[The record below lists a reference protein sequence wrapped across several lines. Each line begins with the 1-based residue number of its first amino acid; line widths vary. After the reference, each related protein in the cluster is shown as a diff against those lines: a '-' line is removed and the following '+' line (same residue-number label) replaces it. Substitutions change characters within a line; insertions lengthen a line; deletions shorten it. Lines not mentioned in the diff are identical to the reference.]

1 MMLYEQV
8 ELKKMIAYIGI
19 DVGKQFLDICF
30 MSSKTTP
37 KLKSKR
43 FNNQKADF
51 KNLSR
56 WIKKSLISPSEV
68 LITVE
73 ATGVY
78 HEAIVNFLYEEGFQI
93 FVSNPG
99 RAKKFAQS
107 LGLLHKTDKSD
118 AAMLAKYGSLQ
129 TNKAQ
134 LWKPEGPQSREIK
147 ALVRRLNALE
157 KDCQRENNR
166 LEASSISGAS
176 NYVIESIKRMILILK
191 TEIKELHGVI
201 DDLINSNPVMKENHR
216 LLLTIVGIGSVM
228 AREITCL
235 FSTKSFDNA
244 KQVAAYV
251 GLIPKL
257 NESGIFKGRTS
268 LSKSGPSRIRSKLY
282 LAAVSASKYNPNIA
296 AQKDRLIRAGKS
308 KMQALGAAMRKLI
321 QICFGVIKNQ
331 TAYQVQVNLP

>member
-1 MMLYEQV
+1 
-8 ELKKMIAYIGI
+8 MIAYVGI
-19 DVGKQFLDICF
+19 DVGKEFLDIGK
-30 MSSKTTP
+30 MSSNSAT

-43 FNNQKADF
+43 FNNHKSDF
-51 KNLSR
+51 KKISH
-56 WIKKSLISPSEV
+56 WIKEHLVPLSET

-78 HEAIVNFLYEEGFQI
+78 HEAIVHFLYEEGFQV
-93 FVSNPG
+93 FVANPG

-129 TNKAQ
+129 ADNVQ
-134 LWKPEGPQSREIK
+134 LWKPESPQAREIK

-157 KDCQRENNR
+157 KDAQRESNR
-166 LEASSISGAS
+166 LEASSISGVS
-176 NYVIESIKRMILILK
+176 NYVVESIQRMILTLQ
-191 TEIKELHGVI
+191 TEIKALQGVI
-201 DDLINSNPVMKENHR
+201 DNLIDSNSVMKENHR
-216 LLLTIVGIGSVM
+216 LLLTIVGIGPVM

-235 FSTKSFDNA
+235 FSTKTFSNA

-282 LAAVSASKYNPNIA
+282 LAAVSASRHNPDIA
-296 AQKDRLIRAGKS
+296 AQKNRLIQAGKS

-331 TAYQVQVNLP
+331 SAYQVQISLT

>member
-19 DVGKQFLDICF
+19 DVGKQFLDICY
-30 MSSKTTP
+30 MSSNTTT
-37 KLKSKR
+37 KFKSKQ

-51 KNLSR
+51 KNMSR
-56 WIKKSLISPSEV
+56 WIKTSLISPGEI

-78 HEAIVNFLYEEGFQI
+78 HEAIVNFLHKEGFNI
-93 FVSNPG
+93 FVSNSG

-107 LGLLHKTDKSD
+107 LGLLHKTNKSD

-129 TNKAQ
+129 TNDLY
-134 LWKPEGPQSREIK
+134 LWKPEPPQSREIK

-157 KDCQRENNR
+157 KDYQRESNR

-176 NYVIESIKRMILILK
+176 NYVIESIRRMILILK
-191 TEIKELHGVI
+191 TEIKELHKVI
-201 DDLINSNPVMKENHR
+201 DDLIDGNPEMKENHK

-228 AREITCL
+228 ARELTCL
-235 FSTKSFDNA
+235 FSTKSFNNA

-282 LAAVSASKYNPNIA
+282 LVAVSASKYNPDIA
-296 AQKDRLIRAGKS
+296 AQNDRLIRAGKS
-308 KMQALGAAMRKLI
+308 KIQALGAAMR
-321 QICFGVIKNQ
+321 N
-331 TAYQVQVNLP
+331 